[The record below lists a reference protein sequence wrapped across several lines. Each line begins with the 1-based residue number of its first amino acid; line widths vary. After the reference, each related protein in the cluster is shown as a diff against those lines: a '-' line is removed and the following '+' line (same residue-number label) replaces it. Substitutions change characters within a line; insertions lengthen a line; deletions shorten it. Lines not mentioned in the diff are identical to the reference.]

1 MYYAEDTP
9 SPDRRGAYAAT
20 ALTLAAFLLPALLA
34 PGPIELANLAG
45 CVFAIWMA
53 SDVWRRYGRRDAP
66 SSLVFRVGPVAPG
79 VVASAA
85 VLFALGLLQSWDA
98 VGARSWPML
107 EEAEAKAVA
116 LWAFPFSPLKMYL
129 APTVAAPA
137 PAAETARLVTLV
149 LSASVAMGG
158 LFALFALVAHVG
170 DRETLRRHALIWKGV
185 RSSDA
190 VDKLAERGAR
200 GLTPIRDP
208 FSDVVVTPVA
218 GRLVLRALALVL
230 VFAILVYA
238 PFVIRWIGSASWE
251 PARVFFDSD
260 FVKNAFFPLW
270 ITALWGVCL
279 SGTLIHVGAYLRLAA
294 ATARG

>member
-1 MYYAEDTP
+1 MYYTEDTSP
-9 SPDRRGAYAAT
+9 PDRRGAYSAA
-20 ALTLAAFLLPALLA
+20 ALTLAAFLLPALFA
-34 PGPIELANLAG
+34 PGPIELANVAG
-45 CVFAIWMA
+45 CVFALWMA
-53 SDVWRRYGRRDAP
+53 ADVWRRYGRLDAP

-85 VLFALGLLQSWDA
+85 VLFAIALLHAWDV
-98 VGARSWPML
+98 VGARNWPFL
-107 EEAEAKAVA
+107 EGLEAKAVA

-129 APTVAAPA
+129 DPSVAAPA
-137 PAAETARLVTLV
+137 PTQEAARLVTLV
-149 LSASVAMGG
+149 VSAAIAVGG

-190 VDKLAERGAR
+190 VDRLAERGAR

-218 GRLVLRALALVL
+218 GRLLLRALALVL
-230 VFAILVYA
+230 VFLVLLYG
-238 PFVIRWIGSASWE
+238 PFVIRWIGSSAFE
-251 PARVFFDSD
+251 PARAFFESA
-260 FVKNAFFPLW
+260 FVNNAFFPLW
-270 ITALWGVCL
+270 VTALWGVCL
-279 SGTLIHVGAYLRLAA
+279 AGTLIHVGAYLRLAM